1 MGFLKSYLAAYN
13 FDLNEA
19 TPPIVTHLTD
29 NQLHLKIKTKQ
40 NKGNNELSG
49 KKREKKI
56 KKERKI
62 KSLDEG
68 KAESMHVYA
77 NTCKKSES
85 GNKNKNDN

>member
-19 TPPIVTHLTD
+19 TPPVVTQLAD

-49 KKREKKI
+49 KKKGEEE
-56 KKERKI
+56 KERKI

>member
-1 MGFLKSYLAAYN
+1 MSF
-13 FDLNEA
+13 
-19 TPPIVTHLTD
+19 P
-29 NQLHLKIKTKQ
+29 
-40 NKGNNELSG
+40 G
-49 KKREKKI
+49 KKKGEEE
-56 KKERKI
+56 KERKI

>member
-1 MGFLKSYLAAYN
+1 MKSYLAAYN

-19 TPPIVTHLTD
+19 TPPLVTQLAD
-29 NQLHLKIKTKQ
+29 NQLHLKTKTKQ

-49 KKREKKI
+49 KKKGEEE
-56 KKERKI
+56 KERKI

>member
-19 TPPIVTHLTD
+19 TPPLVTQLAD
-29 NQLHLKIKTKQ
+29 NQLHLKTKTKQ

-49 KKREKKI
+49 KKKGEEE
-56 KKERKI
+56 KERKI

>member
-19 TPPIVTHLTD
+19 TPPLVTQLAD
-29 NQLHLKIKTKQ
+29 NQLHLKTKTKQ

-49 KKREKKI
+49 KKKGEEE
-56 KKERKI
+56 KERKI

-77 NTCKKSES
+77 NTCKKSDS

>member
-19 TPPIVTHLTD
+19 TPPLVTQLAD

-49 KKREKKI
+49 KKKGEEE
-56 KKERKI
+56 KERKI

>member
-19 TPPIVTHLTD
+19 TPPVVTQLAD
-29 NQLHLKIKTKQ
+29 NQLHLKTKTKQ

-49 KKREKKI
+49 KKKGEEE
-56 KKERKI
+56 KERKI